1 MNRRGFLSLA
11 GGATAYALFANR
23 AAALP
28 TIPDRPDAETT
39 DAMSWIAHKDGRYL
53 LSVPRAELGQ
63 NVSTG
68 LKRIACAELGVEPT
82 AVDVTYADTQSIAPY
97 RATVGSES
105 VQDYAVP
112 LALACASLRE
122 AVAGGGTGRV
132 EVVERPMA

>member
-63 NVSTG
+63 N
-68 LKRIACAELGVEPT
+68 
-82 AVDVTYADTQSIAPY
+82 
-97 RATVGSES
+97 
-105 VQDYAVP
+105 
-112 LALACASLRE
+112 
-122 AVAGGGTGRV
+122 
-132 EVVERPMA
+132 